1 MREYVCMLHACRLAG
16 RREEDPPELGV
27 QVVVNHQ
34 EGAQKQTG
42 VPCKEQELPTF
53 GPSIQPRQRAFDL

>member
-1 MREYVCMLHACRLAG
+1 MSEYGCMLHACMLAG
-16 RREEDPPELGV
+16 KREEDPPELGV

-34 EGAQKQTG
+34 EGAQKQTRAL
-42 VPCKEQELPTF
+42 CKEQELPTF